1 MLYIENIMNKQYKP
15 KDIEK
20 RIYESWEKDACFS
33 PKDSNSKF
41 SIVLPP
47 PNVTG
52 TLHMGH
58 AFQHTI
64 IDILVRYHRML
75 GKSVLWQPGTDHA
88 GIATQLVVENRLR
101 NSGKDIKEL
110 NRDEFIKEV
119 WKWKDLSGNTI
130 LNQTKRLGSSADW
143 SRNRFT
149 MDEDLSETVRK
160 IFIELYDSELIY
172 RGNRLVNWDI
182 KLQTAVSDLEVI
194 NEEKDGYLYHLK
206 YKVVGSSECVV
217 VATTRPE
224 TFFGD
229 TAVCVNPN
237 DSRYKHLLGKNII
250 LPMIDREIPII
261 GDDYVDMEFGTGC
274 LKITPAHDFNDYKL
288 GRKHKLGFINILN
301 KDGSLNN
308 NVHANYINKNIHKIR
323 DELIKD
329 LKESD
334 SYTHK
339 VPYKITIPIGERT
352 GEVIEPLLTNQWFM
366 SMKDLAKDGID
377 VVKSKKVNFV
387 PEHWEKI
394 YFNWLENIEDWCIS
408 RQILWGHRIPA
419 WYDENGNVYVGEN
432 ENHVRKKYELNKD
445 INLSQDNDVLDTWFS
460 SSLWPFSTLGWREN
474 DAIFKKYFP
483 TNLLVTGF
491 DIIFFWVARMIMM
504 SLKFTENIPFNRI
517 YIHGLVRDSE
527 GKKMSKSVGNVI
539 DPLDVIEGISLDNLI
554 SKRTSSLL
562 NEAQKNNIINKT
574 KKDFPDGIKEY
585 GADALRFNF
594 CAMASTGRDIN
605 FDLKR
610 IEGYRNFC
618 NKIWNASR
626 FILITCE
633 GYNYKENLNTQEA
646 TIFDK
651 WIMYKLDNVVS
662 DFKKY
667 TTNYR
672 FDLMANSIYEFVWN
686 EYCDWYLEISKNNIN
701 ESTKS
706 FLIYSIIRIV
716 KVCHPIIP
724 FITEEIWSELY
735 KKGFVDDARL
745 INSSFPSQIRISRE
759 DTINS
764 RVNLLKDIIR
774 KIRKT
779 RTELGIH
786 PKEIFETIIY
796 INEKELMK
804 DVEENTHLIN
814 SLANIKLSIIDQ
826 KQESANEYIDLI
838 DDKYILYLSLRDMI
852 DIKSELIKI
861 EKKISQMKNILNKVN
876 LKLNN
881 KSFIE
886 RAPSEIINQ
895 NIANK
900 NKIENDIL
908 SLENLRITLSN

>member
-1 MLYIENIMNKQYKP
+1 MNKQYKP
-15 KDIEK
+15 KDIEQ
-20 RIYESWEKDACFS
+20 RIYESWEKENCFS
-33 PKDSNSKF
+33 PKDSTSKF

-64 IDILVRYHRML
+64 IDVLVRYHRML

-88 GIATQLVVENRLR
+88 GIATQLVVENRIM
-101 NSGKDIKEL
+101 NAGKDIKAFDRE
-110 NRDEFIKEV
+110 EFIEEV
-119 WKWKDLSGNTI
+119 WKWKELSGNTI
-130 LNQTKRLGSSADW
+130 INQTKRLGSSADW

-149 MDEDLSETVRK
+149 MDEGLSETVRR
-160 IFIELYDSELIY
+160 IFIDLYNEGLIY

-182 KLQTAVSDLEVI
+182 KLQTAISDLEVI
-194 NEEKDGYLYHLK
+194 NEEKDGYLYYLK
-206 YKVVGSSECVV
+206 YDVVDTSESLT

-229 TAVCVNPN
+229 TAVCVNPS
-237 DSRYKHLLGKNII
+237 DSRYNHLIGKEIT
-250 LPMIDREIPII
+250 LPMIDRKIPII
-261 GDDYVDMEFGTGC
+261 GDDYVDMDFGTGC
-274 LKITPAHDFNDYKL
+274 LKITPAHDFNDYKI
-288 GRKHKLGFINILN
+288 GKKHKLQFINILN
-301 KDGSLNN
+301 KDGTLNS
-308 NVHANYINKNIHKIR
+308 NVHKNYVGKNIHSVREQI
-323 DELIKD
+323 IND
-329 LKESD
+329 LENVDAYEKK
-334 SYTHK
+334 TK
-339 VPYKITIPIGERT
+339 YKITVPIGERT
-352 GEVIEPLLTNQWFM
+352 SEVIEPLLTNQWFM
-366 SMKDLAKDGID
+366 NMESLARDGID

-387 PEHWEKI
+387 PDHWEKI

-419 WYDENGNVYVGEN
+419 WYDENENVFVGKDED
-432 ENHVRKKYELNKD
+432 EVRKKYNLKASTK
-445 INLSQDNDVLDTWFS
+445 LSQDNDVLDTWFS
-460 SSLWPFSTLGWREN
+460 SSLWPFSTLGWKEK
-474 DAIFKKYFP
+474 DGIFEKYFP

-504 SLKFTENIPFNRI
+504 SLKFTDNIPFNKI

-527 GKKMSKSVGNVI
+527 GKKMSKSVGNII
-539 DPLDVIEGISLDNLI
+539 DPLDVIEGISLEKLI
-554 SKRTSSLL
+554 DKRTSSLI
-562 NEAQKNNIINKT
+562 NEKQKNNIINKT
-574 KKDFPDGIKEY
+574 KKYFPDGIKEY

-605 FDLKR
+605 FDLNR

-618 NKIWNASR
+618 NKLWNASR
-626 FILITCE
+626 FILMTCD
-633 GYNYKENLNTQEA
+633 GYKYKENLNTHDA

-651 WIMYKLDNVVS
+651 WIMYKLDNVVN

-686 EYCDWYLEISKNNIN
+686 EYCDWYLEITKNNVN
-701 ESTKS
+701 ETTKS
-706 FLIYSIIRIV
+706 FLIYSIIRII
-716 KVCHPIIP
+716 KLCHPIIP

-735 KKGFVDDARL
+735 KKGFVNEKDL
-745 INSSFPSQIRISRE
+745 INSNFPSQIRISKE
-759 DTINS
+759 DDINL
-764 RVNLLKDIIR
+764 RVDLLRDIIR
-774 KIRKT
+774 KIRKI

-786 PKEIFETIIY
+786 PKEIINTQIY
-796 INEKELMK
+796 IK
-804 DVEENTHLIN
+804 DKNFCDDIIDNSKLIN
-814 SLANIKLSIIDQ
+814 SLSNIQITIIKEEQDS
-826 KQESANEYIDLI
+826 KKDFIDLI
-838 DDKYILYLSLRDMI
+838 DDKYTLYLYLKSMI
-852 DIKSELIKI
+852 DVRSELSKI

-900 NKIENDIL
+900 KKIENDIL
-908 SLENLRITLSN
+908 SLENLRVTLSN

>member
-1 MLYIENIMNKQYKP
+1 MNKQYKP

-20 RIYESWEKDACFS
+20 RIYESWEKDRCFS
-33 PKDSNSKF
+33 PQDSSSKF

-64 IDILVRYHRML
+64 IDVLVRYHRML

-88 GIATQLVVENRLR
+88 GIATQLVVENRIK
-101 NSGKDIKEL
+101 NSGKDVKKL
-110 NRDEFIKEV
+110 DRKEFIQEV
-119 WKWKDLSGNTI
+119 WKWKELSGNTI
-130 LNQTKRLGSSADW
+130 INQTKRLGSSADW

-149 MDEDLSETVRK
+149 MDEGLSETVRK
-160 IFIELYDSELIY
+160 IFIQLYDENLIY

-182 KLQTAVSDLEVI
+182 KLQTAVSDLEVL
-194 NEEKDGYLYHLK
+194 NEEKDGYLYYLK
-206 YKVVGSSECVV
+206 YKVVDSSEILI

-229 TAVCVNPN
+229 SAVCVNPS
-237 DSRYKHLLGKNII
+237 DSRYKHLIGKEIS
-250 LPMIDREIPII
+250 LPMIDRKIPII

-288 GRKHKLGFINILN
+288 GKKHNLPFINILN

-308 NVHANYINKNIHKIR
+308 NVHDDYIGRNIHEIR
-323 DELIKD
+323 DDLIND
-329 LKESD
+329 LKDINVFDKQDE
-334 SYTHK
+334 
-339 VPYKITIPIGERT
+339 YKITIPIGERT

-377 VVKSKKVNFV
+377 VVKEKKINFV
-387 PEHWEKI
+387 PDHWEKI

-419 WYDENGNVYVGEN
+419 WYDENENVYVGDDEKD
-432 ENHVRKKYELNKD
+432 VRKKYGLDKAVTLN
-445 INLSQDNDVLDTWFS
+445 QDNDVLDTWFS
-460 SSLWPFSTLGWREN
+460 SSLWPFSTLGWKEK
-474 DAIFKKYFP
+474 DGIFEKYFP

-504 SLKFTENIPFNRI
+504 SLKFTNNIPFNKI

-539 DPLDVIEGISLDNLI
+539 DPLDVIEGIALDDLI
-554 SKRTSSLL
+554 NKRTMSLL
-562 NEAQKNNIINKT
+562 NEKQKINIIKKT

-605 FDLKR
+605 FDLNR

-618 NKIWNASR
+618 NKLWNASR

-633 GYNYKENLNTQEA
+633 DYNYKENLNAQQA
-646 TIFDK
+646 SIFDK
-651 WIMYKLDNVVS
+651 WIMYKLDNVVN

-667 TTNYR
+667 STNYR

-686 EYCDWYLEISKNNIN
+686 EYCDWYLEITKNNIN
-701 ESTKS
+701 DTTKS
-706 FLIYSIIRIV
+706 FLIYSIVRIV

-735 KKGFVDDARL
+735 KKGFVDEASL
-745 INSSFPSQIRISRE
+745 INSSFPSQIRITKEE
-759 DTINS
+759 DINT
-764 RVNLLKDIIR
+764 RVDLLKDIIR

-786 PKEIFETIIY
+786 PKVIIESKIFVKDSRLSKDISEN
-796 INEKELMK
+796 IN
-804 DVEENTHLIN
+804 LIN
-814 SLANIKLSIIDQ
+814 SLSRIKLSIVNEGQISDQGFIDM
-826 KQESANEYIDLI
+826 I
-838 DDKYILYLSLRDMI
+838 DDKYILYLHLKNMI
-852 DIKSELIKI
+852 DIKSELLKI
-861 EKKISQMKNILNKVN
+861 EKKISQMKGVLEKVN
-876 LKLNN
+876 IKLNN

-886 RAPSEIINQ
+886 RAPSDIINQ
-895 NIANK
+895 NISNK

-908 SLENLRITLSN
+908 SLENLRSTLSN

>member
-1 MLYIENIMNKQYKP
+1 MNKQYKP
-15 KDIEK
+15 REIEK
-20 RIYESWEKDACFS
+20 RIYSSWIKEGCFS
-33 PKDSNSKF
+33 PKDSTSKF

-64 IDILVRYHRML
+64 IDVIVRYHRML

-88 GIATQLVVENRLR
+88 GIATQLVVENRIR
-101 NSGKDIKEL
+101 NSGKNFDEL
-110 NRDEFIKEV
+110 TRKEFIDEV

-130 LNQTKRLGSSADW
+130 INQTKRLGSSADW

-149 MDEDLSETVRK
+149 MDEDLSKTVRK
-160 IFIELYDSELIY
+160 IFIDLYDEKLIY

-182 KLQTAVSDLEVI
+182 KLQTAISDLEVV
-194 NEEKDGYLYHLK
+194 NVEKDSYLYSLK
-206 YKVVGSSECVV
+206 YQIVDSDESII

-229 TAVCVNPN
+229 TAVCVHP
-237 DSRYKHLLGKNII
+237 DDIRYKHLIGKKIK
-250 LPMIDREIPII
+250 LPLIGREIPII
-261 GDDYVDMEFGTGC
+261 SDTYVDKEFGTGC
-274 LKITPAHDFNDYKL
+274 LKITPAHDFNDYKI
-288 GRKHKLGFINILN
+288 GKKHNLSFINILN
-301 KDGSLNN
+301 KDGTLNE
-308 NVHANYINKNIHKIR
+308 NVHDNYIGKSIHDIR
-323 DELIKD
+323 DELIEE
-329 LKESD
+329 LKEFNAF
-334 SYTHK
+334 
-339 VPYKITIPIGERT
+339 VEMVEYKTTIPIGERT

-366 SMKDLAKDGID
+366 SMKDLANDGINI
-377 VVKSKKVNFV
+377 VKNGKVSFV
-387 PEHWEKI
+387 PNHWEKI

-419 WYDENGNVYVGEN
+419 WYDMEENVYVGNDE
-432 ENHVRKKYELNKD
+432 EEVRKKY
-445 INLSQDNDVLDTWFS
+445 NLDKSIQLFQDNDVLDTWFS
-460 SSLWPFSTLGWREN
+460 SSLWPFSTLGWNEN
-474 DAIFKKYFP
+474 DDIFKKYFP

-504 SLKFTENIPFNRI
+504 SLKFTDNIPFSKI

-539 DPLDVIEGISLDNLI
+539 DPLDVIEGISLDELLD
-554 SKRTSSLL
+554 KRTSSLV
-562 NEAQKNNIINKT
+562 NEKQKNNIINKT
-574 KKDFPDGIKEY
+574 KRDFPDGIKEY

-605 FDLKR
+605 FDLNR

-618 NKIWNASR
+618 NKLWNASR
-626 FILITCE
+626 FILITCD
-633 GYNYKENLNTQEA
+633 GFKYKENLNTSEA

-651 WIMYKLDNVVS
+651 WIMYKLDHVVN

-667 TTNYR
+667 STNYR

-686 EYCDWYLEISKNNIN
+686 EYCDWYLEITKNNIN
-701 ESTKS
+701 ETTKS
-706 FLIYSIIRIV
+706 FLIYSILRII
-716 KVCHPIIP
+716 KLCHPIIP

-735 KKGFVDDARL
+735 KKGFTHESNL
-745 INSSFPSQIRISRE
+745 INSSFPSQVRISKE
-759 DTINS
+759 DDINA
-764 RVNLLKDIIR
+764 RVEILKDIIR

-786 PKEIFETIIY
+786 PKNIVDTKIHIKDQNLIKDISENIDLVNNLSNI
-796 INEKELMK
+796 ELS
-804 DVEENTHLIN
+804 LID
-814 SLANIKLSIIDQ
+814 AIDD
-826 KQESANEYIDLI
+826 SFTDYIDLI
-838 DDKYILYLSLRDMI
+838 DDKYVLYLHLKNMI
-852 DIKSELIKI
+852 NIEDELLKI
-861 EKKISQMKNILNKVN
+861 EKKIHQLNNILNKIN
-876 LKLNN
+876 LKLDN

-886 RAPSEIINQ
+886 KAPTEIINQ

-900 NKIENDIL
+900 NKLENDIL
-908 SLENLRITLSN
+908 SLENLRGTLSN